1 MSAKLVMRIGAT
13 HDELPGLD
21 KAAEDYGSDNAWSED
36 MLFKVKLVLEELVIN
51 IMNYG
56 YEDNENQEIAISM
69 ETRDNTF
76 VMTIEDEGR
85 PFNPFEDAP
94 EPDLDA
100 SLEERRIGGLGVYL
114 VETLM
119 DEVEYKRKD
128 DKNWVKIVKRV

>member
-1 MSAKLVMRIGAT
+1 MRIRAT

-21 KAAEDYGSDNAWSED
+21 KAAEDYGHDNAWSED

-56 YEDNENQEIAISM
+56 YEDNENQEIEISM
-69 ETRDNTF
+69 ETLDNTF
-76 VMTIEDEGR
+76 VMTIEDEAR
-85 PFNPFEDAP
+85 PFNPFKEAP

-100 SLEERRIGGLGVYL
+100 SLQERRIGGLGVYL

-119 DEVEYKRKD
+119 DEVEYKRKGN
-128 DKNWVKIVKRV
+128 KNWVKIVKRVGE